1 MYFGDRVPHRFTL
14 RQYERVGVV
23 AEQQQQQRQQRQQ
36 PQSVR
41 LQSTRRSRAFS
52 WRARDAGSEALIQ
65 AARTFNVAFF
75 VLFDGRVA
83 LCFEHS
89 AY

>member
-1 MYFGDRVPHRFTL
+1 MPHRFTL

-23 AEQQQQQRQQRQQ
+23 AEQQQQQRQQ

>member
-1 MYFGDRVPHRFTL
+1 MPHRFTL

-23 AEQQQQQRQQRQQ
+23 AEQQQQQRQQRQQRQQ

>member
-1 MYFGDRVPHRFTL
+1 VPHRFTL

-23 AEQQQQQRQQRQQ
+23 AEQQQQQRQQ